1 MEMINKD
8 TRLKKIRSTINCN
21 LKVTFNQGEK
31 DEAIFASDT
40 HLYKYNYQTGFV
52 IEKCKISDSKILNF
66 VLLDTSIRRSVFF
79 LNKENYFV
87 EFDWVKKQEVR
98 KIKLINENIGNN
110 NDISQPQSQKAY
122 FNNFVYSIFF
132 DCFIILSHTGEILYL
147 KYQGENFKTEKRI
160 HLIEETKGQSY
171 SDIFIPF
178 FEINSEGKILLLS
191 YKTKLILH
199 NLLTSDSK
207 TIEFQK
213 PLSSGI
219 FLNED
224 RAVVGD
230 FSGKIHFISNL
241 REKKHLISTKHWHSH
256 KVSAIQTDIHSEY
269 VYTAGEEGVIVIW
282 NLKTEAKS
290 FLPRLSTEIC
300 TLSLSTDNQILC
312 LNCKDQS
319 LKFVNLFNFTIT
331 NEYSGL
337 CLKKISNKE
346 MKATNLKSNNLSDQI
361 KPFSVKNENFL
372 LIYNSLT
379 GKIQIMNMTSGKIL
393 STSSLMFK
401 NFTSQTE
408 KENINN
414 RKLIHV
420 EINMPY
426 LDYLVTYEEI
436 NDPQDPNFLISY
448 LKFWK
453 VINIK
458 ENFSIELQFIAENP
472 HSNEK
477 IKSVQFLNG
486 KCVTVGEKSF
496 KIWEMP
502 TMDEER
508 SVTENIQCS
517 CVGSYRDEEVSAVLM
532 LNNCEN
538 LISLHKG
545 KFLVEWNLENREIM
559 RICVLEKE
567 EDCEKWHI
575 SSQSNLNDIII
586 LNNSKELISFSIVT
600 FEEIF
605 LEKFDKY
612 SIMQNS
618 VGFDNKGKA
627 WLILQNDETKSE
639 FIDYSIDLKSM
650 RSDTISN
657 YEIEECT
664 ILKKN
669 NVIYINHWKNYNSVV
684 IINNNLEILV
694 TKKISLLGNKFPE
707 REKDYIKDVDDISD
721 ISYNPKNKDDI

>member
-8 TRLKKIRSTINCN
+8 TRLKKIRSTINHN
-21 LKVTFNQGEK
+21 LKVTYDQSEK

-40 HLYKYNYQTGFV
+40 HLYRYNYQTGFV
-52 IEKCKISDSKILNF
+52 TEKCKISESKILKF
-66 VLLDTSIRRSVFF
+66 FLLDTLTGKSVFF
-79 LNKENYFV
+79 LNKENYFI

-98 KIKLINENIGNN
+98 RIKLINENKENN
-110 NDISQPQSQKAY
+110 KSQSDKAY
-122 FNNFVYSIFF
+122 FNNFVYSSFF
-132 DCFIILSHTGEILYL
+132 ESFIILSHTGEILYL
-147 KYQGENFKTEKRI
+147 KNKGDFKIDKRI
-160 HLIEETKGQSY
+160 HLIEENKGQSN
-171 SDIFIPF
+171 SQTFIPF
-178 FEINSEGKILLLS
+178 FKINSEGKILLLS

-199 NLLTSDSK
+199 NLITSDSK

-230 FSGKIHFISNL
+230 FSGKLHFISNL

-256 KVSAIQTDIHSEY
+256 KVSAIETDIHSEY
-269 VYTAGEEGVIVIW
+269 LYTAGEEGVIVIW

-290 FLPRLSTEIC
+290 FLPRLSTEIR
-300 TLSLSTDNQILC
+300 TLSLSPDNQILC

-319 LKFVNLFNFTIT
+319 LKFVNLFNFTVI

-346 MKATNLKSNNLSDQI
+346 MQSTDLKTNALSDQI

-372 LIYNSLT
+372 LIYNPLT
-379 GKIQIMNMTSGKIL
+379 GKIQIMNMTNGKIL

-408 KENINN
+408 KENINY
-414 RKLIHV
+414 RKLLHV
-420 EINMPY
+420 EINKPD

-436 NDPQDPNFLISY
+436 NDPQDPNFLISF

-453 VINIK
+453 VNNLK
-458 ENFSIELQFIAENP
+458 ENFSIDLQFIAENP

-508 SVTENIQCS
+508 TGTENIQCS
-517 CVGSYRDEEVSAVLM
+517 FVGSYRDEELSAVAM
-532 LNNCEN
+532 LNNSEN

-545 KFLVEWNLENREIM
+545 KFLVEWNLENREIS
-559 RICVLEKE
+559 RIYIFDKE
-567 EDCEKWHI
+567 EDSEQWQI
-575 SSQSNLNDIII
+575 SSQSNLNDVIL
-586 LNNSKELISFSIVT
+586 LNNGKELISFSLLN
-600 FEEIF
+600 FEQIF
-605 LEKFDKY
+605 VENFEKY
-612 SIMQNS
+612 TIMKNS
-618 VGFDNKGKA
+618 VGFDTKGKA
-627 WLILQNDETKSE
+627 WLILQNDEIKSE
-639 FIDYSIDLKSM
+639 FMDYSIDVKS
-650 RSDTISN
+650 RGTSTTSN
-657 YEIEECT
+657 YEVEECT

-669 NVIYINHWKNYNSVV
+669 NVIYINHWKNYNSVIV
-684 IINNNLEILV
+684 INNNLEILV
-694 TKKISLLGNKFPE
+694 TKKISLLGNKFSD
-707 REKDYIKDVDDISD
+707 REKEAIKDGDDISD
-721 ISYNPKNKDDI
+721 ISYNPKNKNKV